1 MTWPARPMAMA
12 APPISLTEMGN
23 LVDLDSLLIVS
34 MGYDFQLIPNFFIAH
49 SPANSQ
55 GRMAAGSS
63 RLGPLPTRRGS
74 FLMPL
79 R

>member
-1 MTWPARPMAMA
+1 MAVA
-12 APPISLTEMGN
+12 APPISLPEMGH
-23 LVDLDSLLIVS
+23 LADLDNLLIAS

-63 RLGPLPTRRGS
+63 RLGP

-79 R
+79 